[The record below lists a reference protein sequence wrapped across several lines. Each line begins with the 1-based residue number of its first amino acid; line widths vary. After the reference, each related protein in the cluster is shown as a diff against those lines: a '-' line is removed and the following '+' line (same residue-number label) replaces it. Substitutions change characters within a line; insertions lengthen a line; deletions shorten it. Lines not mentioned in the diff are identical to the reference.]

1 MSLNIPRFEFCHLLK
16 FQPRSP
22 SKESKSRGDSRK
34 SKSRESS
41 KSKSRDSSK
50 SGRKEILS
58 PTLVAKAASLREK
71 LQASPEEEA
80 RLKKR
85 VFKYVYVHL
94 QLQIYGKYLYTRYV
108 IFICCPFLFC

>member
-16 FQPRSP
+16 FQARSP
-22 SKESKSRGDSRK
+22 SKESKSRGDSRKSKSRESSK

-58 PTLVAKAASLREK
+58 PTLVAKAAALREK

-80 RLKKR
+80 RIKKR
-85 VFKYVYVHL
+85 VCK
-94 QLQIYGKYLYTRYV
+94 
-108 IFICCPFLFC
+108 IF

>member
-34 SKSRESS
+34 SKSRGDSRKSKSRESSKSKSRESS

-50 SGRKEILS
+50 SGSKEILS

-71 LQASPEEEA
+71 LQANPEEEA

-85 VFKYVYVHL
+85 VCK
-94 QLQIYGKYLYTRYV
+94 
-108 IFICCPFLFC
+108 IF

>member
-16 FQPRSP
+16 FQERSP
-22 SKESKSRGDSRK
+22 SKEDDKKSQSRGDSRK

-41 KSKSRDSSK
+41 KSKSRESSKSKSRDSSK
-50 SGRKEILS
+50 SGSKEILS
-58 PTLVAKAASLREK
+58 PTLVAKAASFREK

-85 VFKYVYVHL
+85 VCK
-94 QLQIYGKYLYTRYV
+94 
-108 IFICCPFLFC
+108 IF

>member
-1 MSLNIPRFEFCHLLK
+1 MSLNIPLFEFCHLFK
-16 FQPRSP
+16 FQERSP
-22 SKESKSRGDSRK
+22 SKEDDKKSQSRGDSRK

-58 PTLVAKAASLREK
+58 PTLVAKAASFREK

-85 VFKYVYVHL
+85 VCK
-94 QLQIYGKYLYTRYV
+94 
-108 IFICCPFLFC
+108 IF

>member
-1 MSLNIPRFEFCHLLK
+1 MSLNIPLFEFCHLLK
-16 FQPRSP
+16 FQERSP
-22 SKESKSRGDSRK
+22 SKEDDKKSQSRGDSRKSKSRESRKSKSRESSK

-58 PTLVAKAASLREK
+58 PTLVAKAASFREK

-85 VFKYVYVHL
+85 VCK
-94 QLQIYGKYLYTRYV
+94 
-108 IFICCPFLFC
+108 IF

>member
-1 MSLNIPRFEFCHLLK
+1 MSLNIPRFKFCHLLK
-16 FQPRSP
+16 FQARSP
-22 SKESKSRGDSRK
+22 SKEDDKKSKSRGDSRKSKSRESSK

-58 PTLVAKAASLREK
+58 PTLVAKAASFREK

-85 VFKYVYVHL
+85 VCK
-94 QLQIYGKYLYTRYV
+94 
-108 IFICCPFLFC
+108 IF